1 MQYDDIEL
9 SLTNIVKL
17 PKFTTQTFLENE
29 YYMRK
34 IFKNK

>member
-29 YYMRK
+29 DMRK

>member
-29 YYMRK
+29 YMRK